1 MFVGAFI
8 LLVSAIMTPLVV
20 GVPWLAAAL
29 FLLGLGWNFCFIAGS
44 SLLTDSIAAGDKG
57 RVQGAAE
64 VIVALSSGAGS
75 LGSGPVFAGGG
86 MIAVSGVGLAMVL
99 LLLAGGAWFSWSRR
113 AALKP
118 V

>member
-1 MFVGAFI
+1 
-8 LLVSAIMTPLVV
+8 MTPLVV

-29 FLLGLGWNFCFIAGS
+29 FLLGLGWNFCFVAGS